1 MTDISNWHELIQ
13 CAKAS
18 YNNLV
23 TGKVDTEFCC
33 HYIVVPLNEYQ
44 MGNLL
49 DALTQA
55 TNNGDW
61 YGELQDIIAVAME
74 IKGIKEL
81 QSNSGKRF
89 TLDQVK
95 HRAIK

>member
-1 MTDISNWHELIQ
+1 MTDISNWPELVQ
-13 CAKAS
+13 CVKSS
-18 YNNLV
+18 YNNPV
-23 TGKVDTEFCC
+23 TGKVDTEFYC
-33 HYIVVPLNEYQ
+33 HYIMVPLNEYQ

-74 IKGIKEL
+74 KKGIKEL
-81 QSNSGKRF
+81 QSNGGKRF
-89 TLDQVK
+89 TLEQVK
-95 HRAIK
+95 HRNIK